1 MFLKKKK
8 NGNGKNNNSLAS
20 RIVPEFVKNPL
31 LQRWVISISI
41 SLVLALLLSPRI
53 AHINPP
59 DYDVGSIATK
69 DIKADRD
76 FLVEDRAVTE
86 QKRLEAVTLVQSTFD
101 YDRNQPA
108 KIGMKMSKAF
118 LIMGNAYRLTEN
130 EDLTSEDR
138 DVIIKDARKQ
148 FEDTLDISFSKS
160 EFRSFNKDHFSVV
173 ILNKIVKL
181 LYSVYNKGPFIKEPF
196 SNPDSEKGIIIHDII
211 SREIVGH
218 KNLSSILTLKDIEK
232 LLSENSKK
240 IFDSK
245 EKSLRTASVSL
256 IRKVMRPNLTFSKDA
271 TEASKIAAAEKV
283 KPVLYEV
290 QKNEMI
296 VREGQKVTP
305 SDLDK
310 LDALF
315 QGQEGKGFVYG
326 FRLIGMALIV
336 LFLFIILYYVV
347 KSWLRTLTDINIDL
361 FFLGTTAILQILLV
375 KASIFI
381 CEAVSIALPSIPT
394 FISLYAIPFTA
405 GTMLVTVLINRD
417 AGLIFSVFLSLLFTF
432 LLDEKIPFF
441 LLSFIGSIFA
451 AYSIANCRQRSAFY
465 TTGLLIGGV
474 NMVLVICL
482 SLIAGTMVSMDTL
495 LKLVMGFFGG
505 IIAGGIVSGIVPL
518 FESLFRYTSD
528 IKLLELA
535 NLNHPVFQE
544 MVMVAPGTYHH
555 SIVVASMVE
564 TAAEAIGANSLLTKV
579 SAYYHDIG
587 KMRKPQYYIENQ
599 EKGENRHD
607 NLTPKMSSLVIISHV
622 KDGWELAKEYKLG
635 RAITDI
641 IQQHHGTRLAV
652 YFYEKAKKEKNNSSN
667 QVLEIDYRYPG
678 PKPQT
683 KEAGLVLLGDVI
695 EASSRTLK
703 DPTPSRI
710 KTLVKKR
717 IREVIDDG
725 QLDESELT
733 FSDLNKIA
741 ESFIMIL
748 NGIFHHRIE
757 YSDEEHVET
766 KDVDS
771 DTKPA
776 RQSKH
781 RPSEDSASASDHSR
795 VS

>member
-8 NGNGKNNNSLAS
+8 INNGKNNTSLAA
-20 RIVPEFVKNPL
+20 RIVPRFVKNPL
-31 LQRWVISISI
+31 LQRWVIFISI
-41 SLVLALLLSPRI
+41 SLVIAFILSPRI
-53 AHINPP
+53 SHLRPP
-59 DYDVGSIATK
+59 DYELGSIATK
-69 DIKADRD
+69 DIKADRN

-86 QKRLEAVTLVQSTFD
+86 QKRLEAATRVQSIFD
-101 YDRNQPA
+101 YDRNLPA
-108 KIGMKMSKAF
+108 KIGMRMSKAF
-118 LIMGNAYRLTEN
+118 LIMENAYTLIEK
-130 EDLTSEDR
+130 EDLTSEEKDS
-138 DVIIKDARKQ
+138 IINNARKQ
-148 FEDTLDISFSKS
+148 FEAILGITLSKS
-160 EFRSFNKDHFSVV
+160 EFKSLNKNQFSFT

-181 LYSVYNKGPFIKEPF
+181 VYSVYNKGPFMNEPF
-196 SNPDSEKGIIIHDII
+196 SNRDSEKGIIIHDII
-211 SREIVGH
+211 SREVVEH
-218 KNLSSILTLKDIEK
+218 KNLSSILTLNDIEK
-232 LLSENSKK
+232 LLSENSEM
-240 IFDSK
+240 IFDNSEK
-245 EKSLRTASVSL
+245 EVRNISVSL
-256 IRKVMRPNLTFSKDA
+256 IKKVMRPNLTFSRDA
-271 TEASKIAAAEKV
+271 TEASKIVAAENV

-296 VREGQKVTP
+296 VREGQKVSP

-315 QGQEGKGFVYG
+315 RGQEGKGFLYG
-326 FRLIGMALIV
+326 SRLIGMVLIV

-347 KSWLRTLTDINIDL
+347 KNWLRTLKDINIDL

-394 FISLYAIPFTA
+394 FISLYVIPFTV

-417 AGLIFSVFLSLLFTF
+417 AGLIFSVFLSLLVTF
-432 LLDEKIPFF
+432 LVEEKIPF
-441 LLSFIGSIFA
+441 LLFSFIGSIFA
-451 AYSIANCRQRSAFY
+451 AYTIANCRQRSAFY
-465 TTGLLIGGV
+465 KTGLLIGGV
-474 NMVLVICL
+474 NMVLIICL
-482 SLIAGTMVSMDTL
+482 SLLSGTLVSMDTL
-495 LKLVMGFFGG
+495 FKLVMGFFGG
-505 IIAGGIVSGIVPL
+505 IVAGGIVSGIIPL
-518 FESLFRYTSD
+518 LESLFRYTTD

-535 NLNHPVFQE
+535 NLNQPVFQR
-544 MVMVAPGTYHH
+544 MIMVAPGTYHH

-564 TAAEAIGANSLLTKV
+564 AAAEAIGANSLLAKV

-599 EKGENRHD
+599 KKWENRHD
-607 NLTPKMSSLVIISHV
+607 KLTPKMSSLVIISHV

-641 IQQHHGTRLAV
+641 IRQHHGTRLAT
-652 YFYEKAKKEKNNSSN
+652 YFYEKAKKEKNPSSN
-667 QVLEIDYRYPG
+667 QVPEIDYRYPG

-710 KTLVKKR
+710 KTLVDKR

-733 FSDLNKIA
+733 FSDLKKIA
-741 ESFIMIL
+741 ESFIRIL

-757 YSDEEHVET
+757 YSDEESTTDE
-766 KDVDS
+766 K
-771 DTKPA
+771 
-776 RQSKH
+776 Q
-781 RPSEDSASASDHSR
+781 
-795 VS
+795 

>member
-8 NGNGKNNNSLAS
+8 NKNGKNNNSLAV
-20 RIVPEFVKNPL
+20 RIVPDFFKNPL
-31 LQRWVISISI
+31 LQRWVIFISI
-41 SLVLALLLSPRI
+41 SLALAFILSPRI
-53 AHINPP
+53 THIRPP
-59 DYDVGSIATK
+59 DYEVGSIATR
-69 DIKADRD
+69 DIKADRN

-86 QKRLEAVTLVQSTFD
+86 QKRLEAVNRAQSIFD
-101 YDRNQPA
+101 YDRNLPA
-108 KIGMKMSKAF
+108 KIGMRMSKAF
-118 LIMGNAYRLTEN
+118 LIMENAYMLIEK
-130 EDLTSEDR
+130 EDLTSKEKNL
-138 DVIIKDARKQ
+138 ILNDARKQ
-148 FEDTLDISFSKS
+148 SEATLGITLSRS
-160 EFRSFNKDHFSVV
+160 EFRS
-173 ILNKIVKL
+173 LNKNRFSFGVLNKTVKL
-181 LYSVYNKGPFIKEPF
+181 LYSVYNKGPFVNEPF
-196 SNPDSEKGIIIHDII
+196 SNPDNEKGIIIRYII
-211 SREIVGH
+211 SREVVEK
-218 KNLSSILTLKDIEK
+218 KNLSSILTLDDIETLLLENSQKIFENEEKNIRAVSISLIEK
-232 LLSENSKK
+232 L
-240 IFDSK
+240 
-245 EKSLRTASVSL
+245 
-256 IRKVMRPNLTFSKDA
+256 MRPNLTFSKNA
-271 TEASKIAAAEKV
+271 TEASKIVAAENV

-296 VREGQKVTP
+296 VREGQKITP

-315 QGQEGKGFVYG
+315 RGQEGKSFLYG
-326 FRLIGMALIV
+326 SRFMGMLLTV

-347 KSWLRTLTDINIDL
+347 KNWLRAVKDINIDL

-381 CEAVSIALPSIPT
+381 CESVGIALPSIPA

-405 GTMLVTVLINRD
+405 GTMLVTVLLNRD
-417 AGLIFSVFLSLLFTF
+417 AGLIFSVFLSLMITF
-432 LLDEKIPFF
+432 LVEEKIPF
-441 LLSFIGSIFA
+441 LLFSFIGSIFA

-465 TTGLLIGGV
+465 KTGLLIGGV

-482 SLIAGTMVSMDTL
+482 SLLSGTMVSMDTL
-495 LKLVMGFFGG
+495 FKLVMGFLGG

-518 FESLFRYTSD
+518 FESLFRYTTD

-535 NLNHPVFQE
+535 NLNQPVFQR
-544 MVMVAPGTYHH
+544 MIMVAPGTYHH

-564 TAAEAIGANSLLTKV
+564 AAAEAIGANSLLAKV
-579 SAYYHDIG
+579 STYYHDIG

-599 EKGENRHD
+599 KKWNNRHD
-607 NLTPKMSSLVIISHV
+607 KLTPKMSSRVIISHV

-641 IQQHHGTRLAV
+641 IKQHHGTRLAV
-652 YFYEKAKKEKNNSSN
+652 YFYEKAKKEKNPSSS

-695 EASSRTLK
+695 EASSKTLK

-710 KTLVKKR
+710 KTLVEKR

-757 YSDEEHVET
+757 YSDVSEEDKVIH
-766 KDVDS
+766 DN
-771 DTKPA
+771 
-776 RQSKH
+776 
-781 RPSEDSASASDHSR
+781 
-795 VS
+795 